1 MDDDRVLAE
10 RPLGLLGG
18 HGGDDHAAVP
28 LLPVHRGGH
37 LQVGRQ
43 LQGVDGAEDLVEVA
57 ALRREEICVGLSLFE
72 QHEKC
77 GGKNFCAKLAAA
89 LYPVLISPTPPQ
101 SEGKNA
107 FPQYC
112 SQIC

>member
-77 GGKNFCAKLAAA
+77 GGKKLLSEASGSVVPGTDITDPAAK
-89 LYPVLISPTPPQ
+89 
-101 SEGKNA
+101 
-107 FPQYC
+107 
-112 SQIC
+112 

>member
-1 MDDDRVLAE
+1 MDDDRVLSE
-10 RPLGLLGG
+10 RPHGLLGG

-57 ALRREEICVGLSLFE
+57 ALKGKRRTEKGSCVRGSRF
-72 QHEKC
+72 
-77 GGKNFCAKLAAA
+77 
-89 LYPVLISPTPPQ
+89 S
-101 SEGKNA
+101 SSMKNA
-107 FPQYC
+107 AGKTFARSGSVVPGTD
-112 SQIC
+112 ITDPAAK